1 MRYNAL
7 AASLV
12 VLAISACATVGSVFD
27 GERERHYNAG
37 VIALKAGDYDAASE
51 HLALVAERDA
61 GDALGQQALLMV
73 AALEMDPRN
82 PKRRLPLG
90 SDLTGSYL
98 KLERTPA
105 WTTPVAETL
114 YLLAIELGAAE
125 NRAAQ
130 AAADKEEAENRL
142 KLPENSPTMTSRLRG
157 LGEERDRLAKKVEQL
172 EVQLADRDKKLAEKD
187 KELERIRKTL
197 KS

>member
-1 MRYNAL
+1 MRYTAL

-27 GERERHYNAG
+27 GDREKRYNAG
-37 VIALKAGDYDAASE
+37 MTALKTGDYAAASE
-51 HLALVAERDA
+51 HLNWVAEHHA
-61 GDALGQQALLMV
+61 GDAMGQQALLMV

-82 PKRRLPLG
+82 PNRRLPLG

-114 YLLAIELGAAE
+114 YLLAVELGAAE
-125 NRAAQ
+125 DRVAQ
-130 AAADKEEAENRL
+130 AEADKEQAENRL
-142 KLPENSPTMTSRLRG
+142 RLPENSPTMTSRLRTVSD
-157 LGEERDRLAKKVEQL
+157 ERDKLAKKVEAL
-172 EVQLADRDKKLAEKD
+172 EAQVADREKKLAEKD

>member
-7 AASLV
+7 AASFV
-12 VLAISACATVGSVFD
+12 VLAISACATVGSMFD
-27 GERERHYNAG
+27 DEREQRYNAG
-37 VIALKAGDYDAASE
+37 LTALRAGDYAAASE
-51 HLALVAERDA
+51 HLGWVAERNA
-61 GDALGQQALLMV
+61 GDAVGQQALLMV

-82 PKRRLPLG
+82 PNRRLPLG

-114 YLLAIELGAAE
+114 YLLAVELGAAE
-125 NRAAQ
+125 DRAAQ
-130 AAADKEEAENRL
+130 AEADKEQAENRL
-142 KLPENSPTMTSRLRG
+142 RLPENAPTMASRLRAAG
-157 LGEERDRLAKKVEQL
+157 DERDKLAKKVEQL
-172 EVQLADRDKKLAEKD
+172 EAQVAERDKKLAEKD